1 MPFASIVSA
10 GAKQDLIEVIAPCQ
24 AAVMMILVDVGAHVV
39 AGEEV
44 ALLESMKMSISV
56 LAPIAGIVQMIC
68 VCEAELVD
76 QGYVLMLLKGD
87 KNVD

>member
-1 MPFASIVSA
+1 MPSASIVSA

-24 AAVMMILVDVGAHVV
+24 AAVMMILVDVGARVA

-44 ALLESMKMSISV
+44 ALLESMKMSISI
-56 LAPIAGIVQMIC
+56 LAPAAGIVRKIC

-76 QGYVLMLLKGD
+76 QGYVLMLLKED
-87 KNVD
+87 KSVD